1 MKFTSAL
8 NAFKESYDKI
18 SPNES
23 RRYKI
28 VNAKSEM
35 SLNVSGGS
43 YADSANIEQYEY
55 DEWNSQKWQFVE
67 VESGYYKIVNKK
79 FWAGT

>member
-1 MKFTSAL
+1 
-8 NAFKESYDKI
+8 
-18 SPNES
+18 
-23 RRYKI
+23 
-28 VNAKSEM
+28 M

-67 VESGYYKIVNKK
+67 VESGYYKIVNKNSGLVLDINGNSTTEG
-79 FWAGT
+79 ARCIQNQYNGN